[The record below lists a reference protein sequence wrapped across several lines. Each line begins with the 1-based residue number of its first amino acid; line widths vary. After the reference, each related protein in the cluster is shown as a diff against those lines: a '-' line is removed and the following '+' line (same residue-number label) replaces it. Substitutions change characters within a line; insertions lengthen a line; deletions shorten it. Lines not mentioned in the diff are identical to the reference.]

1 MITAAGT
8 MPAYDDLL
16 LENER
21 LKIENANL
29 KRLIFGQKRE
39 RYIPIKPDNQLLFP
53 GFDQKEDVQIETEQ
67 ISYSRKKS
75 VKKVVPH
82 GRNRIPAHF
91 PRKEIIIEPEEDT
104 NGMTRIGEEITEE
117 LEFKPGTFFVNRY
130 IRPKYAR
137 PDGEGVVIGMLPSR
151 PIEKGIAGPGLLAH
165 VMISKFVDHL
175 PIYRQRKQFLRQG
188 IDLAESTMNGWVK
201 SIYEILTPLYEAQR
215 VQVLRTDYLM
225 ADETP
230 IRVLDFLKPGTT
242 HRGYY
247 WVYYDPVHPKLFFD
261 YRPGRSRAGPNDIL
275 KEFNGYLQSDGYKGY
290 NEVTNRPSVTGV
302 GCMAHARRYFVE
314 AKESDAERCEWM
326 LSTIQKLYKIERLAR
341 DDGLSHDQRYNLR
354 REYSVPILTEMK
366 AWLDKEIFKT
376 LPKSAIGKAIAYMLN
391 QWSRLEQFVTDG
403 RLEIDNNLIENA
415 IRPIALGRK
424 NYLFA
429 GSHEGAKRAAL
440 IYTMVANAKLQGLE
454 PLAYLRDVV
463 ARIADHPM
471 KKIDDLLAINWKNT
485 DSSA

>member
-1 MITAAGT
+1 
-8 MPAYDDLL
+8 MPAYEDLL
-16 LENER
+16 SENER
-21 LKIENANL
+21 LKIEISNL

-39 RYIPIKPDNQLLFP
+39 RYIPVNPINQLLFP

-67 ISYSRKKS
+67 ISYTRKKS

-104 NGMTRIGEEITEE
+104 SGMTRIGEEITEE
-117 LEFKPGTFFVNRY
+117 LEYKPGTFYVNRY

-188 IDLAESTMNGWVK
+188 IDLAESTINGWIK
-201 SIYEILTPLYEAQR
+201 SSYELLIPLYDAQR
-215 VQVLRTDYLM
+215 AQVLQTDYLM

-247 WVYYDPVHPKLFFD
+247 WVYYDPVRRMLFFD
-261 YRPGRSRAGPNDIL
+261 YRMGRSRAGPNDIL
-275 KEFNGYLQSDGYKGY
+275 KDFKGYLQSDGYKGY
-290 NEVTNRPSVTGV
+290 NEVNSQPFVTGV

-314 AKESDAERCEWM
+314 AKKADSERSEWM
-326 LSTIQKLYKIERLAR
+326 LLNIQKLYKVERWAR
-341 DDGLSHDQRYNLR
+341 EGGLSYDQRYSLR
-354 REYSVPILTEMK
+354 QKDSVPILAEIK
-366 AWLDKEIFKT
+366 NWLDGEIVKT

-391 QWSRLEQFVTDG
+391 QWSRLEQYVTDG
-403 RLEIDNNLIENA
+403 RLEIDNNLVENA

-440 IYTMVANAKLQGLE
+440 IYTMVANAKLQSLE
-454 PLAYLRDVV
+454 PFAYLRDVI
-463 ARIADHPM
+463 ARIADHPI
-471 KKIDDLLAINWKNT
+471 KKIDDLLAFNWKIT
-485 DSSA
+485 DSSS